1 MRRPIPRARTNGA
14 DRSTS
19 STWSQS
25 SSPCSTAGARRM
37 VPALLTRMSTGRSE
51 AASVAAS
58 SVAACRSAR
67 STRYGVNVR
76 PSASTRRA
84 TSLPSGSNDALTP
97 MMSAPAAASAS
108 AIARPMPRRQPVT
121 TARRPMRSNGFI
133 GDRPTVDEDLDRG
146 SALQRGERLADVGQ
160 RDDGGDEPVGRHRA
174 GGEQADG
181 LLEVGALVDAH
192 AQNLQLPPEDPV
204 QVDLPRRRVDR
215 NDDKPAPHREDVDGR
230 PDAGGGS
237 RYLEGHVGTGTR
249 RPLLDVRGDVRRG
262 RVDDPQAEFLGDGP
276 AVLLDL
282 DDHDVGSGLAG

>member
-84 TSLPSGSNDALTP
+84 TSLPSGSRDALTP
-97 MMSAPAAASAS
+97 TMSAPAPASAS
-108 AIARPMPRRQPVT
+108 VMARPMPRRQPVT
-121 TARRPMRSNGFI
+121 TASRPVRSNGFI
-133 GDRPTVDEDLDRG
+133 VGRPAVDEDLHGG
-146 SALQRGERLADVGQ
+146 SAFQGGEGLPDRAQ
-160 RDDGGDEPVGRHRA
+160 RDDGGDEPVGRQRA
-174 GGEQADG
+174 DGQQADG
-181 LLEVGALVDAH
+181 FLEVGALVDAY
-192 AQNLQLPPEDPV
+192 AQDLQLPPEDPV
-204 QVDLPRRRVDR
+204 QVDLPR
-215 NDDKPAPHREDVDGR
+215 
-230 PDAGGGS
+230 
-237 RYLEGHVGTGTR
+237 
-249 RPLLDVRGDVRRG
+249 G
-262 RVDDPQAEFLGDGP
+262 RVDGD
-276 AVLLDL
+276 
-282 DDHDVGSGLAG
+282 DDQPTP